1 MSGSGGKG
9 VDVGRSPN
17 SALGFVAA
25 IVFLDMAG
33 VGLIAPVLPGL
44 IEQVSGR
51 GLNAAALIGGAL
63 LFVYSFMLFLCAPV
77 IGGLSDRYGRRPVLL
92 VTLAA
97 MSIDY
102 FVMAWAPTLLWLFV
116 GRTISGIT
124 GATWAAANSCIADL
138 FPPEERGAKFGLLGG
153 AGAAGFVLGPA
164 IGGVLGEIGIRLPFV
179 AAGALALAG
188 VVLGWFVFP
197 ETLVAEKR
205 RAFTFARANPLGTL
219 RRMMRVPVVAG
230 ILAAL
235 LLFSLGSQATMTVWA
250 FSLIERFGWSP
261 LYIGLSVAVYGILLA
276 ATQGVLTG
284 HAIARF
290 GPVRTAAIGIIAAV
304 PAFAILAIAPSGPVL
319 YLGIVIGALGGLA
332 FPAFQGLM
340 SAKVDAD
347 AQGELQG
354 AVASTIS
361 IAAVLGPLVMPPVF
375 AAFSDKAGLYF
386 PGAPFMLSALLAASG
401 GIVFW
406 RTASRFL
413 KEERAA

>member
-1 MSGSGGKG
+1 ME
-9 VDVGRSPN
+9 RSPN

-33 VGLIAPVLPGL
+33 VGLIVPVLPGL

-51 GLNAAALIGGAL
+51 GLNEAALIGGAL
-63 LFVYSFMLFLCAPV
+63 LFVYAFMLFLCAPV

-97 MSIDY
+97 MGIDY
-102 FVMAWAPTLLWLFV
+102 FVMAWAPTLVWLFV

-164 IGGVLGEIGIRLPFV
+164 IGGLLGEIGIRLPFV
-179 AAGALALAG
+179 AAGTLALTG
-188 VVLGWFVFP
+188 VILGWFFFP
-197 ETLVAEKR
+197 ETLIAEKR

-219 RRMMRVPVVAG
+219 RRMMQLPVVAG
-230 ILAAL
+230 ILIAL

-250 FSLIERFGWSP
+250 FSLIARFGWSP
-261 LYIGLSVAVYGILLA
+261 LHIGLSVAVYGILLA

-290 GPVRTAAIGIIAAV
+290 GPVRTAIIGILAAV

-319 YLGIVIGALGGLA
+319 YFGIVIGALGGLA
-332 FPAFQGLM
+332 FPALQGLM
-340 SAKVDAD
+340 SAKVNAD

-386 PGAPFMLSALLAASG
+386 PGAPFMLGAMLSALG

-413 KEERAA
+413 KEDKPG

>member
-1 MSGSGGKG
+1 ME
-9 VDVGRSPN
+9 RSPT

-33 VGLIAPVLPGL
+33 VGLIVPVLPGL

-51 GLNAAALIGGAL
+51 GLNEAALIGGAL
-63 LFVYSFMLFLCAPV
+63 LFVYAFMLFLCAPV

-97 MSIDY
+97 MGIDY

-179 AAGALALAG
+179 AAGTLALAG
-188 VVLGWFVFP
+188 VVLGWFFFP

-205 RAFTFARANPLGTL
+205 RTFTFARANPLGTL

-284 HAIARF
+284 RAIARF
-290 GPVRTAAIGIIAAV
+290 GPVRTAGIGIMAAV
-304 PAFAILAIAPSGPVL
+304 PAFVILAIAPSGPVL
-319 YLGIVIGALGGLA
+319 YFGIVIGALGGLA

-375 AAFSDKAGLYF
+375 AAFSDKSGLYF
-386 PGAPFMLSALLAASG
+386 PGAPFMLGALLSACG

-413 KEERAA
+413 KEDRAG